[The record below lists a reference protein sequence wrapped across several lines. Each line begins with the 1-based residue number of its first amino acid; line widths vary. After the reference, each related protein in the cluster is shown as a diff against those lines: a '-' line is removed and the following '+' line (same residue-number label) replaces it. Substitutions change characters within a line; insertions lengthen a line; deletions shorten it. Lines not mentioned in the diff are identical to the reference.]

1 MELTA
6 HYMSHPFQFLKAMW
20 GFLELSW
27 MRVFILILA
36 WVGIGFVLYTNGG
49 IYHIMNAIFFTIVET
64 FFVSLATLIKF
75 AGIGLLVWA
84 YFSGKFGGSDS
95 MSNSAYSDIPG
106 NIYYTDDDD
115 PYDPYN

>member
-6 HYMSHPFQFLKAMW
+6 HYMSRPFQFLKAMW

-49 IYHIMNAIFFTIVET
+49 IYHIMNAIFFTIAET

-84 YFSGKFGGSDS
+84 FFSGKFGHTDQSWYNDPNYAD
-95 MSNSAYSDIPG
+95 MPG
-106 NIYYTDDDD
+106 NDYYTPPDDDD
-115 PYDPYN
+115 